1 MAFCFFKQWTKR
13 GGEVIF
19 QKRVRVFRRGFQ
31 TRENCWKHEAVGR
44 RVFANPDE
52 TRSTSLTKN
61 NEKIL
66 TVFGIVEYK
75 LLFWVL
81 FFSNYWPLLSNV
93 SSVTSPWRPSLFK
106 AEDIYIFWSQFGHS
120 NEIWRCHV
128 FGKPKQRKKRLIWFE
143 RRYPSPLNTK
153 VNGLME
159 CSKSGKGSEMKSG
172 QVSGIFAPKCSST
185 SNVSSSREVQNW
197 QNYRRSW
204 CLAQQ
209 ILVNSCSLNC
219 RIK

>member
-81 FFSNYWPLLSNV
+81 FFSNYWLLLSNIN
-93 SSVTSPWRPSLFK
+93 SVTSPWRPSLFK
-106 AEDIYIFWSQFGHS
+106 AEQIYIFWSQWFIL
-120 NEIWRCHV
+120 NKIWRCHG
-128 FGKPKQRKKRLIWFE
+128 FGKPKQPKERLIWFKTGH
-143 RRYPSPLNTK
+143 PCPLNTK
-153 VNGLME
+153 INGLME
-159 CSKSGKGSEMKSG
+159 YSKSGKGSEMKSG
-172 QVSGIFAPKCSST
+172 QVSDILASKCSST
-185 SNVSSSREVQNW
+185 SNVSSSREV
-197 QNYRRSW
+197 
-204 CLAQQ
+204 
-209 ILVNSCSLNC
+209 
-219 RIK
+219 